1 VGTKARAQLY
11 RRESRP
17 SPYFVIADRLTALG
31 RLGQKSGA
39 GFYCYGAG
47 GREALA
53 DPEVTDIIEE
63 LARASGI
70 DRRTIGASEIVE
82 RCVLSL
88 ILVGAKV
95 LEEGTA
101 ARASDIDVVWTSGYG
116 FPRYLGG
123 PLFYADTLGLKHVAD
138 CIRHYHKQYGH
149 YWQPVALIEQ
159 LAASNSTFRAWDA
172 VRQ

>member
-1 VGTKARAQLY
+1 RAQLY
-11 RRESRP
+11 KRETRP

-31 RLGQKSGA
+31 RLGQKSGS
-39 GFYCYGAG
+39 GFYRYEAG
-47 GREALA
+47 GRDALA
-53 DPEVTDIIEE
+53 DPEVTVIIEE
-63 LARASGI
+63 LAGANGINRRAI
-70 DRRTIGASEIVE
+70 AAAEIVE

-123 PLFYADTLGLKHVAD
+123 PLFYADTLGLKHVAER
-138 CIRHYHKQYGH
+138 ISHYHKQYGH

-159 LAASNSTFRAWDA
+159 LAA
-172 VRQ
+172 